1 MPTIL
6 QQAMGL
12 LVGESP
18 SPLQKPQKSRPLN
31 KLTEHQLIKLE
42 SQIGRTLF
50 GEIPKGHNREFFC
63 LDADTW
69 VWHEEWKDA
78 DGRQKQQTVRYEVRP
93 DGILKVENKGKHSTM
108 VKGEELAN
116 LTLAVRMYQE
126 KVIRD
131 IYKHDPKTGKMLG
144 SQPQSTH

>member
-6 QQAMGL
+6 QQAMVL
-12 LVGESP
+12 LVGENP
-18 SPLQKPQKSRPLN
+18 SPKQKSQHRPLS
-31 KLTEHQLIKLE
+31 KLTERQLIKLE

-50 GEIPKGHNREFFC
+50 GEIPKGHDREFFC

-69 VWHEEWKDA
+69 VWHEAWKDTN
-78 DGRQKQQTVRYEVRP
+78 GKQIQQTVRYEVRP
-93 DGILKVENKGKHSTM
+93 DGILKVENEGRHSTL
-108 VKGEELAN
+108 VKGQELAN

-131 IYKHDPKTGKMLG
+131 IYKHDPKTGNILG
-144 SQPQSTH
+144 SQSQSTH